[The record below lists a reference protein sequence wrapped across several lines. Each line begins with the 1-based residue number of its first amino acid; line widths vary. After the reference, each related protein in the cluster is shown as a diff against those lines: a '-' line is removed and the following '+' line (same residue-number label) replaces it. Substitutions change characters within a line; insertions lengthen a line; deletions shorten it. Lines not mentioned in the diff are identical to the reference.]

1 MMRKLLIL
9 GSSLLTTTL
18 VFIAQTNVNS
28 FKWLIL
34 YEPEI
39 PESMR

>member
-1 MMRKLLIL
+1 MMRKLWVF
-9 GSSLLTTTL
+9 GSSLFAAVLFF
-18 VFIAQTNVNS
+18 VAETNANS

>member
-1 MMRKLLIL
+1 MRKLLVL
-9 GSSLLTTTL
+9 GSSLFATALA
-18 VFIAQTNVNS
+18 FIAQTNVNS

>member
-1 MMRKLLIL
+1 MMRKLLFSGFYL
-9 GSSLLTTTL
+9 CTTAL
-18 VFIAQTNVNS
+18 VFIAETNVNS

>member
-1 MMRKLLIL
+1 MMCKLLFL
-9 GSSLLTTTL
+9 GSSLFATIL

-34 YEPEI
+34 CEPEI
-39 PESMR
+39 PKFMR

>member
-1 MMRKLLIL
+1 MMRRLLVF
-9 GSSLLTTTL
+9 GSSLFAAAL
-18 VFIAQTNVNS
+18 VLVAQTNVNS